1 MTHLLYLAAIA
12 GSAVGVLVVDRRFRL
27 GVLGTRLAVAIGLTL
42 PGFLVLDALGAT
54 RGWFRSDPAR
64 SIALLPFGISFEE
77 PFLLAF
83 LVLLSVV
90 LWRSAARLGGEA

>member
-1 MTHLLYLAAIA
+1 VNHLVYLAAIA
-12 GSAVGVLVVDRRFRL
+12 GSAAGVLVVDRRFRL

-42 PGFLVLDALGAT
+42 PAFLVLDALGAT
-54 RGWFRSDPAR
+54 RGWFRSDPAL

-90 LWRSAARLGGEA
+90 IWRGADRLGGEA